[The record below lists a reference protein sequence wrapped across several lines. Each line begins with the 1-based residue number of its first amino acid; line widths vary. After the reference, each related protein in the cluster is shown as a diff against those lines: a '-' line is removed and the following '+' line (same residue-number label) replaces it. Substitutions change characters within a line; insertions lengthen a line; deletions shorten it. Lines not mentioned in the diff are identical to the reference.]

1 MIDKAH
7 FEQSGP
13 VEKPFSLNEPGATSS
28 IHTRSVNSLLRAL
41 QAPSAALA
49 VFLPLAAFSIGQP
62 AIVETVATE
71 GSFALVRQGSV
82 PAIQVDEQEWP
93 GVIRAAADLRTD
105 LARVS
110 GITPTLASNA
120 VAQGANVVI
129 IGTLGKSRLV
139 EQLVREKRLD
149 ITAIAGK
156 WEATVTEVVKQ
167 PLPGIESALVI
178 AGSDKRGT
186 IYGIYNLSEQ
196 IGVSPWYW
204 WADVPIPRQNALF
217 VKAGRFLQHSPA
229 VKYRGIFLNDEAP
242 ALAGWAREKFGGFNH
257 RFYTNVFELLLRL
270 KANYLWPA
278 MWDNSFATD
287 DPLNAR
293 LADEYGIVMGTS
305 HHEPMM
311 RAWKE
316 WGRAGNGPHTWD
328 YSRNDAKLRAFWAE
342 GLRRTRDYE
351 KVITLGMRGD
361 GDEPMTETE
370 SVALLERIVADQRKM
385 IGELINPRVEQM
397 PQSWALYK
405 EVQGYYERGMRVP
418 DDVTL
423 LWCDD
428 NWGDLRRLPT
438 PVEQRRSGGAG
449 IYYHFD
455 YVGGPRNYKWLNT
468 VPLPKIWEQMN
479 LAYRY
484 DATRIWIVNVG
495 DLKPMEIPMEFFL
508 TFAWDPARWT
518 QNDLAGYLRSW
529 ATREFGAQAAAE
541 IADLVAK
548 YTKYNGRR
556 KPELLEPDT
565 FSLVNY
571 NEADRIVAEWQ
582 NLLARAE
589 ALSARL
595 PPESRDAFFELV
607 LHPIKACDIVN
618 ELYINVAKNRLYAS
632 QGRASANGFAARA
645 HELFQADAQLTEYF
659 HHELAGGKW
668 DRMMSQT
675 HIGYTT
681 WQQPPVN
688 VLPATR
694 ETELPHEASLGVAV
708 EGSTAAWPGAQA
720 SATMPEMDVFNRPRR
735 YLDVFNRGQTP
746 FEFKAEASAPWLLL
760 STTRGAITND
770 QRLWASVDWDHAPAG
785 SNVGV
790 IKISGPGVESVE
802 VRVAA
807 FNLPALHGTNLHGFV
822 EADGYVAIEAAHYAA
837 RHETATAHW
846 ELLPDHGR
854 VESAMTV
861 FPVTAPSAQPP
872 ANSPCL
878 EYATYL
884 FSTGRVDVALLVS
897 PSLNYTPD
905 RGVRI
910 GVSFDEAIPEVL
922 TVVPKGYVAGD
933 GNHDWEESVKD
944 SIRVVRSAHTL
955 AVPGSHILKVW
966 MVDPGVVLQRVVVN
980 TGGLRRSY
988 LGPPESFHLP

>member
-1 MIDKAH
+1 MSAMIR
-7 FEQSGP
+7 P
-13 VEKPFSLNEPGATSS
+13 
-28 IHTRSVNSLLRAL
+28 LLFLAL
-41 QAPSAALA
+41 M
-49 VFLPLAAFSIGQP
+49 PLVAFGIGQP
-62 AIVETVATE
+62 GLIESVPRDE
-71 GSFALVRQGSV
+71 SFALVSDGTAAALR
-82 PAIQVDEQEWP
+82 VDERDWP
-93 GVIRAAADLRTD
+93 GVLRAANDLRTD
-105 LARVS
+105 ISRVS
-110 GITPTLASNA
+110 DITPALGDAEPAPGSRLI
-120 VAQGANVVI
+120 I
-129 IGTLGKSRLV
+129 IGTIGKSRLID
-139 EQLVREKRLD
+139 QLIREKRLD
-149 ITAIAGK
+149 VAAISGK
-156 WEATVTEVVKQ
+156 WEAAVTEVLKQ
-167 PLPGIESALVI
+167 PTPGIESALVI

-204 WADVPIPRQNALF
+204 WADVPVRRQNALY
-217 VKAGRFLQHSPA
+217 VRAGRFVQGPPA

-293 LADEYGIVMGTS
+293 LADEYGIVVGTS

-316 WGRAGNGPHTWD
+316 WSRAGNGPHSWD
-328 YSRNDAKLRAFWAE
+328 YSKNEVKLRAFWEE

-385 IGELINPRVEQM
+385 IGEIINPRIEQV

-418 DDVTL
+418 VDVTL

-428 NWGDLRRLPT
+428 NWGNLRRLPT
-438 PVEQRRSGGAG
+438 PGEQRRSGGAG

-479 LAYRY
+479 LAYRH

-518 QNDLAGYLRSW
+518 QNDVAGYLRLW
-529 ATREFGAQAAAE
+529 ATREFGAQDAAE

-556 KPELLEPDT
+556 KPELLAPET

-571 NEADRIVAEWQ
+571 AEADRIVEEWQ
-582 NLLARAE
+582 SLLVRAE
-589 ALSARL
+589 AISARL
-595 PPESRDAFFELV
+595 PRESRDAFFELV
-607 LHPIKACDIVN
+607 LHPIKACGIVN
-618 ELYINVAKNRLYAS
+618 ELYVAAAKSRLYAS
-632 QGRASANGFAARA
+632 QGRASANDFASKAR
-645 HELFQADAQLTEYF
+645 ELFQADAQLTEYF
-659 HHELAGGKW
+659 HHQLAGGKW

-675 HIGYTT
+675 HIGYTG

-688 VLPATR
+688 LLPATR
-694 ETELPHEASLGVAV
+694 QLELPREGSLGVAV
-708 EGSTAAWPGAQA
+708 EGSTAAWPGVQTP
-720 SATMPEMDVFNRPRR
+720 ATLPEMDVFNRSRR
-735 YLDVFNRGQTP
+735 YVDVFNRGQTP
-746 FEFKAEASAPWLLL
+746 FEFQAEASAPWILL
-760 STTRGAITND
+760 SATRGIVTND
-770 QRLWASVDWDHAPAG
+770 QRVWVSVDWDHAPAG
-785 SNVGV
+785 SSSGSVR
-790 IKISGPGVESVE
+790 ISGPAPEGVQ
-802 VRVAA
+802 VRVRA
-807 FNLPALHGTNLHGFV
+807 FNPVAARGTNLHGFV
-822 EADGYVAIEAAHYAA
+822 EADGCVAIEAAHFTA
-837 RHETATAHW
+837 RHDTAAAHW
-846 ELLPDHGR
+846 DLLPDHGR
-854 VESAMTV
+854 TDSAMTV
-861 FPVTAPSAQPP
+861 FPVTAAGAQPP
-872 ANSPCL
+872 ADSPYL
-878 EYATYL
+878 EYGTYL
-884 FSTGRVDVALLVS
+884 FSTGRVEVALLVS
-897 PSLNYTPD
+897 PSLNCSPD

-910 GVSFDEAIPEVL
+910 GVSFDEGAPEVL
-922 TVVPKGYVAGD
+922 TVVPNGYVAGD
-933 GNHDWEESVKD
+933 GNRDWEESVKD
-944 SIRVVRSAHTL
+944 SIRVVKSAHSL
-955 AVPGSHILKVW
+955 LVPGSHTLKVW
-966 MVDPGVVLQRVVVN
+966 MVDPGVVFQQVVLN
-980 TGGLRRSY
+980 TGGLRHSY
-988 LGPPESFHLP
+988 LGPPESFRLR